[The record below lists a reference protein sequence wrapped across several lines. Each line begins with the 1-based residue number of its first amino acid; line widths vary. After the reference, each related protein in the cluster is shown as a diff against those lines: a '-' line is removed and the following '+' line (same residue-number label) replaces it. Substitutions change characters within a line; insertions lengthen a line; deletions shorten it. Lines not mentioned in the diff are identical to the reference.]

1 MLQTWQGELKFENV
15 ALNALELAS
24 MRYVREE
31 EKLAHDIYSAFHE
44 LWGNSAYPIFTNIA
58 ESEQRHC
65 DAMQWLL
72 DNYQI
77 TVPII
82 PQLGRFTE
90 PKLQNLY
97 HELLTQGQSS
107 IIAALQVGA
116 ALEEID
122 IDDLNAT
129 LRSSTNPNIQHV
141 YRELLQGS
149 HDHLRAFVQQLKL
162 NHVSYAPRTLE
173 TIEFENILHTVTPAV
188 SATDAKKVVFMTRR

>member
-15 ALNALELAS
+15 ALNASESAS
-24 MRYVREE
+24 MRYMREE

-44 LWGNSAYPIFTNIA
+44 LWGNSAYPIFANIA

-72 DNYQI
+72 DNYHI
-77 TVPII
+77 TVSII
-82 PQLGRFTE
+82 PQSGQFTE

-97 HELLTQGQSS
+97 HELLAQGQSS

-116 ALEEID
+116 RLEEID
-122 IDDLNAT
+122 INDLNVT

-149 HDHLRAFVQQLKL
+149 HDHLRAFVYQLKL
-162 NHVSYAPRTLE
+162 NHVNYTPQTLE
-173 TIEFENILHTVTPAV
+173 LVEFERILQSITPAV
-188 SATDAKKVVFMTRR
+188 LATDAKKVVFMTQR